1 MIGKM
6 IGALVGG
13 KAAQQARGIGGPTG
27 AVLGVVATTAL
38 RRMSLPTMAA
48 LGIGG
53 YFAKKYYD
61 KQQAEDKAPPTLEHK
76 SPTLTK
82 ATTGEPATV

>member
-13 KAAQQARGIGGPTG
+13 RMAQQARGIEGPTG
-27 AVLGVVATTAL
+27 ALLGVAATTAL

-48 LGIGG
+48 LGVGG
-53 YFAKKYYD
+53 YFAKKYFD
-61 KQQAEDKAPPTLEHK
+61 KQKAEDAAPPALEDK
-76 SPTLTK
+76 T
-82 ATTGEPATV
+82 ATRSQVKRLDKVSA

>member
-13 KAAQQARGIGGPTG
+13 RVAEQARGIGGPTG
-27 AVLGVVATTAL
+27 ALLGVVGVSAL

-53 YFAKKYYD
+53 YFAKKYFD
-61 KQQAEDKAPPTLEHK
+61 KQQAENKAPPALEHK